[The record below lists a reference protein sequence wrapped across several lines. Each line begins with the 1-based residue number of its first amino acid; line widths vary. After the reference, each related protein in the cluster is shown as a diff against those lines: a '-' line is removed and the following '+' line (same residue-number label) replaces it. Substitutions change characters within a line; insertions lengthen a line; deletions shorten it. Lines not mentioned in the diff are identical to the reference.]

1 MRQVVSWKEHQSGD
15 NPASGLVRPLTVQTR
30 ARDRPAA
37 TAAEAGAHRLP
48 GTLRLC
54 CVAGAQGG
62 KACFWGG
69 GGLPTLTVPAVTEL

>member
-15 NPASGLVRPLTVQTR
+15 KPASGLVQPLTVQTR